1 MCRTQT
7 IEVIT
12 GARVHRLIK
21 EGDRVVGVE
30 YVKSK
35 ATGEIR
41 GTAVV
46 LTTGG
51 FAADRGTGGLLE
63 KYLFHCFFFLI
74 LLFIL
79 LVVLFYLNILYFF
92 LFIFIFRYIVYF

>member
-63 KYLFHCFFFLI
+63 KYLSLLFLLNFVIYFIGCFILFKYFVFFFI
-74 LLFIL
+74 
-79 LVVLFYLNILYFF
+79 
-92 LFIFIFRYIVYF
+92 YIYI